1 MGFSTEDI
9 PTITASVM
17 LAYATFRLILTIIKK
32 GKQSIFRYWS
42 RFLFRLFF
50 IFHNIFYLLTTISKY
65 NGVQAIKYISQGSLP
80 FALAFLVVSIQDFV
94 CYSNRDPTFIKRN
107 WICLDI
113 PFLVAMVE
121 DQIMLWYGQNNH
133 DDYVVR
139 TCQILY
145 EIFLDIFIIALI
157 VIPAIFF
164 LVEIRKTDFSDSL
177 KTKTILAMCFFVLL
191 IVLLFICSF
200 FGIYSVVGGDLY
212 TVARTTAI
220 IFKSSRD
227 PVMIMVCF
235 TQDMVD
241 WMLKWI
247 YLDEDAIFEDSDEP
261 KRQDPSAIEIDCPDL

>member
-17 LAYATFRLILTIIKK
+17 LAYATFRLILTIFKK

-50 IFHNIFYLLTTISKY
+50 IFHNIFYLLTTISKF
-65 NGVQAIKYISQGSLP
+65 NTVPGIKYVSQASLA
-80 FALAFLVVSIQDFV
+80 FALAFLVLSIQDFV

-107 WICLDI
+107 WIFLDV
-113 PFLVAMVE
+113 PFVVAIVE
-121 DQIMLWYGQNNH
+121 DQILLWFGQINH

-139 TCQILY
+139 TGQILY
-145 EIFLDIFIIALI
+145 EVFLDLFIIVLI
-157 VIPAIFF
+157 VIPAMFF
-164 LVEIRKTDFSDSL
+164 LIEIRKTDFSDSL
-177 KTKTILAMCFFVLL
+177 KIKTILAMCFFGALIILL
-191 IVLLFICSF
+191 IICSSF
-200 FGIYSVVGGDLY
+200 EIYSVVGGNLY

-247 YLDEDAIFEDSDEP
+247 YLDEDAIFEEPDETHREEP
-261 KRQDPSAIEIDCPDL
+261 INVELVYADL